1 MFWVSFNTFNLYLR
15 KNIPANVSVRMT
27 FHVSEDT
34 HLRMLH
40 CTANLGNL
48 YL

>member
-1 MFWVSFNTFNLYLR
+1 
-15 KNIPANVSVRMT
+15 MT

-48 YL
+48 HL